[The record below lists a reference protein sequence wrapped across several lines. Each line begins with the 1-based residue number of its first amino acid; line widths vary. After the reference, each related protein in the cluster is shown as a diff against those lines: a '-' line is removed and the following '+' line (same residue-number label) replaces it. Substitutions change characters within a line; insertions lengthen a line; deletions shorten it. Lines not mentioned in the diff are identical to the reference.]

1 MADDAWHSLV
11 EAGPTALPD
20 VVRAFDAAGDPSV
33 KVDLAQIISE
43 YRSSDS
49 VPLLETLLRNPDGDL
64 WKQALDGLVM
74 IGGKTALDALAV
86 AKVTMAPEKREWI
99 DEAIAQIIEGQKPG

>member
-20 VVRAFDAAGDPSV
+20 LVRAFDAAGDPGV

-49 VPLLETLLRNPDGDL
+49 VPFLETLLRNPDGDL

-86 AKVTMAPEKREWI
+86 AKVPMAPEKREWI
-99 DEAIAQIIEGQKPG
+99 DEAIAQIIAGQKPG

>member
-11 EAGPTALPD
+11 EAGPTALPE
-20 VVRAFDAAGDPSV
+20 VVRAFGAASDPSV
-33 KVDLAQIISE
+33 KVYLLQIISE
-43 YRSSDS
+43 YRSSECI
-49 VPLLETLLRNPDGDL
+49 PFLEALLRNPDGDF

-74 IGGKTALDALAV
+74 IGGKAVLEALTV
-86 AKVTMAPEKREWI
+86 TKVTMTSEKQEWI